1 MKSFRRIFLQQRK
14 AVPSVLKNCKNR
26 SILCIIKKG
35 RIANLTQYGTERML
49 VSKKTLRMLEL
60 LKTRLKPGM
69 KALIALHDNPDPDCM
84 AAALCMKKIFEI
96 SYGVSS
102 VMACGGILGRTENRA
117 MAELC
122 GITLQSASSVRI
134 SDFDFLLTVDSQPGA
149 GNTFVTREA
158 AVDMVLDHHPSQPA
172 TRRVPMVDIRT
183 SYGASTTL
191 ALEYLL
197 AHRLEPDRREATA
210 LFYALK
216 SETQDLGRESCPADR
231 RAYFYLFRRIDFK
244 LLYGIVNAKLSRN
257 YFRTL
262 FKGLEN
268 ARIHNDVLISSL
280 GELEAPDHVSE
291 SADWLL
297 RLKDIKWTLL
307 TGVWRDTAYVSIRT
321 SEREANAGGVVQ
333 QLVAG
338 LGSGGGHEMMAGAQI
353 DLKTAALAYEALFEE
368 LQQRFLKIM
377 RKRSPGADL
386 LK

>member
-1 MKSFRRIFLQQRK
+1 MLISRK
-14 AVPSVLKNCKNR
+14 TR
-26 SILCIIKKG
+26 QSI
-35 RIANLTQYGTERML
+35 
-49 VSKKTLRMLEL
+49 EL
-60 LKTRLKPGM
+60 LKMRLRPGM
-69 KALIALHDNPDPDCM
+69 RALIALHDNPDPDCM
-84 AAALCMKKIFEI
+84 ATGLCLKKIFEV
-96 SYGVSS
+96 SYGVPSTLTY
-102 VMACGGILGRTENRA
+102 GGVLGRTENRA

-122 GITLQSASSVRI
+122 GISLQSAASLRR
-134 SDFDFLLTVDSQPGA
+134 SDYNFLVTIDSQPGA
-149 GNTFVTREA
+149 GNTFVTPDMP
-158 AVDMVLDHHPSQPA
+158 VDMVLDHHPRMRS
-172 TRRVPMVDIRT
+172 TRNVPIIDIRT
-183 SYGASTTL
+183 AYGASSTL

-197 AHRLEPDRREATA
+197 AHKLEPDRREATA

-231 RAYFYLFRRIDFK
+231 RAYFYLFTRVDFK

-268 ARIHNDVLISSL
+268 ARVHNDVLISSL

-297 RLKDIKWTLL
+297 RLKDIKWTLVM
-307 TGVWRDTAYVSIRT
+307 GAWRDSAYVSIRT
-321 SEREANAGGVVQ
+321 SERDANAGGIIQ
-333 QLVAG
+333 QVVAG

-353 DLKTAALAYEALFEE
+353 DMKSGALTYDKLLEE
-368 LQQRFLKIM
+368 LQQRFLKIL